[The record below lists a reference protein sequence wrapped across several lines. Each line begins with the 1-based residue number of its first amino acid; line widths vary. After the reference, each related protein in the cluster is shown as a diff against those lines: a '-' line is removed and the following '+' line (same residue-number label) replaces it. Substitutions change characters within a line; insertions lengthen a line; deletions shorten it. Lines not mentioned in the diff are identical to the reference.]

1 VTAGASPASTPD
13 LEADRAF
20 CRSILPGVSRTF
32 ALTIPLLPRTLEH
45 PVMVAYL
52 LCRVADTIEDST
64 SLEVERKRALLGHF
78 RRCLEQGGP
87 DAAPLRETFAEP
99 ANEEERL
106 GREADTVLRAF
117 RALPQAQRD
126 AIRPW
131 VQEMCDGM
139 ADFVSAYPPGEGRLR
154 ALVSLEELD
163 RYCYY
168 VAGTVGRLLTA
179 LFGLH
184 DAGMDPSRQR
194 RLEELAASFGLGLQ
208 LTNIIKDAAE
218 DRGRGVSYVPR
229 ELWEKRGMDP
239 DDLRRAD
246 RAGEAHAVLRA
257 LIARA
262 RAHLADA
269 LDYCTTLRRR
279 QYRIRLFCLTSLYFA
294 VKTLR
299 LADRDPRL
307 LSPEHKVKIT
317 RGAVYRT
324 LAATYLLAPVNA
336 LVRAYF
342 RLLSTTP
349 IGA

>member
-1 VTAGASPASTPD
+1 VTAGAPPTSATGPET
-13 LEADRAF
+13 DRAF
-20 CRSILPGVSRTF
+20 CRAILPGVSRTF
-32 ALTIPLLPRTLEH
+32 ALTIPLLPRPLEH

-52 LCRVADTIEDST
+52 LCRVADTIEDSV
-64 SLEVERKRALLGHF
+64 SLEVEIKRSLL
-78 RRCLEQGGP
+78 RYYRCCLEQGGP
-87 DAAPLRETFAEP
+87 DAALIRAAFAEP
-99 ANEEERL
+99 ASEEERL
-106 GREADTVLRAF
+106 AHEADTVLRAF
-117 RALPQAQRD
+117 RALPQEQRD

-139 ADFVSAYPPGEGRLR
+139 ADFVAAYPPGEGRLFSL
-154 ALVSLEELD
+154 ASLEELD

-184 DAGMDPSRQR
+184 DSGMGASRQR

-229 ELWEKRGMDP
+229 ELWEKRGLNP
-239 DDLRRAD
+239 EDLRRAD
-246 RAGEAHAVLRA
+246 RAAEAHDVLRA

-294 VKTLR
+294 VRTLR
-299 LADRDPRL
+299 LAEGDPRL
-307 LSPEHKVKIT
+307 LSPQHKVKIT

-324 LAATYLLAPVNA
+324 LVTTYLLAPVNA

-342 RLLSTTP
+342 RLLSAAP